1 MCIGACMCEG
11 MCMCKYKCLWGPEE
25 GIGATGAVVTGSC
38 AVLNADAQNRTQV
51 F

>member
-25 GIGATGAVVTGSC
+25 GIGSPGAVVTGSC
-38 AVLNADAQNRTQV
+38 GVLNVDAQNRTQV